1 MTKYWKRSR
10 VTKAFADAG
19 RAGSFCEA
27 EARLDAV
34 QLDIVLGDDQIST
47 AAGQAAALTA
57 VATAHKCFGHVTLVA
72 TNDVP
77 LISSLPLGGTLLKAA
92 RRLGASIAVRPR
104 LQATHSI
111 QIGTVRRGAGW
122 RICCWWDRWHSGV
135 RAFYDP
141 MGDSR
146 LSIAGVFA
154 GALAMRQVFACVL
167 AGRDV
172 NARDATVSLW
182 TPWEKAVPSQRGP
195 ERFDVPDKLWLLGL
209 GHLGQA
215 YVWNLCF
222 LPPGGERLAVLQDDQ
237 SIGEENEATSL
248 LVLPGTGESGDRKTR
263 LAASWLE
270 ACGWRTQLIERRHLG
285 DVAITEDDPPYLLA
299 GLDRLRPRLTLARH
313 GFPFMLD
320 AGVGHGQA
328 DFEGIQIRTIVAG
341 QPLEG
346 LWEKTGEV
354 TAEQDTNKLL
364 NRAAYVELERHIGQC
379 GTVSFAEASVAVP
392 FVGAVTG
399 ALVIA
404 QVIRL
409 ASLETAPLFLQMELG
424 APEFATFGGHTATP
438 ESNLGSFSFQL

>member
-1 MTKYWKRSR
+1 MTKHWKRSR

-34 QLDIVLGDDQIST
+34 QLDIALGDDQIST
-47 AAGQAAALTA
+47 PAGQAAALTA

-72 TNDVP
+72 ANDVP
-77 LISSLPLGGTLLKAA
+77 LISSLPLGETLLKAA
-92 RRLGASIAVRPR
+92 RRLGASISVRPR
-104 LQATHSI
+104 LHATHTI
-111 QIGTVRRGAGW
+111 HIGTNRRGAGW
-122 RICCWWDRWHSGV
+122 QICCWWDRWLSGV
-135 RAFYDP
+135 RVFHDP
-141 MGDSR
+141 IGDSR

-154 GALAMRQVFACVL
+154 GALAVRHVFACVL

-182 TPWEKAVPSQRGP
+182 APWDSAAPPQNGP

-222 LPPGGERLAVLQDDQ
+222 LPPGVERLAVLQDDQ

-248 LVLPGTGESGDRKTR
+248 LVLPGT
-263 LAASWLE
+263 
-270 ACGWRTQLIERRHLG
+270 RHRG
-285 DVAITEDDPPYLLA
+285 DVAITDDDPPYLLA

-320 AGVGHGQA
+320 AGIGHGHA
-328 DFEGIQIRTIVAG
+328 DFEGVQIRTIVGG

-354 TAEQDTNKLL
+354 TSEKDTNRLL
-364 NRAAYVELERHIGQC
+364 NRAAYVELEGHIGQC

-399 ALVIA
+399 ALMIA

-424 APEFATFGGHTATP
+424 APEFTTFGGHTAAP